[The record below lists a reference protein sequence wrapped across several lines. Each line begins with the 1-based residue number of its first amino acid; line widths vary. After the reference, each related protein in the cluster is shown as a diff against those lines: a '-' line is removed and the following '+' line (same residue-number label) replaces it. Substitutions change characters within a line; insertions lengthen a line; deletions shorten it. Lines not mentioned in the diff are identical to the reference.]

1 MNRHEKNRLAA
12 EKIISSIS
20 RNIEIAATARVGA
33 LIRANNA
40 SKTEYYSLLRQLRT
54 K

>member
-1 MNRHEKNRLAA
+1 MNRQEKTRLAA
-12 EKIISSIS
+12 EKIISRIS
-20 RNIEIAATARVGA
+20 HNLEIATTVRIGT
-33 LIRANNA
+33 LIRANNM